1 MKIKLFGIPII
12 EYQPH
17 EQQLVNEIIPPA
29 LQVQNHAPSA
39 RPKAG
44 TETRHVASRF
54 LSDDIPNQKSLAD
67 LFIDPAS
74 SLPAHKSRG
83 KMRLDIDA
91 ALDLFGITDPNDL
104 WNHEFK
110 RGSAGS
116 RLRAALGAIGYG
128 PDRNPKPSAAKS
140 ATLTEI
146 QLADIE
152 NLPADILPRRPNGKL
167 DVEAGIKLLNIT
179 DPAEL
184 WRRKTKYGTALH
196 LIKQAIGTNQRRMAE
211 INKQLAKGGK

>member
-1 MKIKLFGIPII
+1 
-12 EYQPH
+12 
-17 EQQLVNEIIPPA
+17 
-29 LQVQNHAPSA
+29 
-39 RPKAG
+39 
-44 TETRHVASRF
+44 
-54 LSDDIPNQKSLAD
+54 
-67 LFIDPAS
+67 
-74 SLPAHKSRG
+74 
-83 KMRLDIDA
+83 MRLDIDA

-110 RGSAGS
+110 RGSAGR

-140 ATLTEI
+140 AILTEI

-152 NLPADILPRRPNGKL
+152 NLAADILPRRPNGKL